1 MSTAKELRQKSPAD
15 LQQELLGLCREQFN
29 LRMARATGQ
38 AAKPDQF
45 TKVRRNI
52 ARLKTIR
59 SEQLRNGPGI
69 QQGIQQ
75 GTQQGAQSV
84 EAVAATPA
92 VAKPVKA
99 AKAANAK
106 TPGAKVA
113 TKAKA
118 PKKAAAKA
126 KE

>member
-15 LQQELLGLCREQFN
+15 LQQELLGLRREQFN

-38 AAKPDQF
+38 SAKPDQF

-59 SEQLRNGPGI
+59 GELLRTG
-69 QQGIQQ
+69 
-75 GTQQGAQSV
+75 QSV
-84 EAVAATPA
+84 APAAAATPA
-92 VAKPVKA
+92 EAKPAKVAK
-99 AKAANAK
+99 AKAKSAS
-106 TPGAKVA
+106 AKVA

-126 KE
+126 KG